1 MATVYVH
8 INKINQK
15 LYFGR
20 SNSSAENRWGNNGIG
35 YKGQKFY
42 SEGIEKFGWENFAH
56 LILADDITPAQSIA
70 LETYLI
76 TEYNTI
82 EQGYNETKSICT
94 NEALEEIKQLGE
106 HIKSIISN
114 FSNDGILV
122 EESLETLSQVSY
134 RYGTTTYRLRNI
146 LPLWQSGQISTDLDV
161 QRGLVWNDKQQ
172 QEMWDTLL
180 YSARIPEIHTRRE
193 NGSKYSVMDGKQR
206 LTTCMYI
213 LTDKIPLKK
222 NTLRNEKHRRY
233 LENHN
238 KTSIVFSE
246 LPRNLRETILDIP
259 INFAEYYDMSD
270 NEMADLFKKLN
281 NGTSLTSF
289 QKTISQN
296 YIFRQNTLIPIINYS
311 SLFQSPFF
319 SEKKREKNEDE
330 QFVLKVLYL
339 FSMDTIEN
347 KKLEM
352 RPEDAQ
358 KMIDYVSQENLTLA
372 TSKLIQLLTVFDE
385 YNITYEDF
393 ERGNKRTGAEQRI
406 NDMLRPFIFYLFIN
420 NLDKKQY
427 FKEFLTKDIFSR
439 KEDDRMSPATAQK
452 YYKTMF
458 EEFNKLLL
466 DK

>member
-8 INKINQK
+8 INKLNQN

-20 SNSSAENRWGNNGIG
+20 SNSSAENRWGTQGIG

-42 SEGIEKFGWENFAH
+42 SEGIEKFGWDNFAH
-56 LILADDITPAQSIA
+56 LVLADDITPSQSVA

-76 TEYNTI
+76 TEYDTI
-82 EQGYNETKSICT
+82 NKGYNETKSICT
-94 NEALEEIKQLGE
+94 REAIEEIKPLGE
-106 HIKSIISN
+106 HLKTIINN
-114 FSNDGILV
+114 FSINGTLA
-122 EESLETLSQVSY
+122 EESLDTLAQVNY

-146 LPLWQSGQISTDLDV
+146 LPLWQNGQISTDLDV

-213 LTDKIPLKK
+213 LTDRIPLKK

-233 LENHN
+233 LENQ
-238 KTSIVFSE
+238 KKSSILFSE
-246 LPRNLRETILDIP
+246 LPHNLQEKILDVP

-296 YIFRQNTLIPIINYS
+296 YIFRQNVLIPIINYS
-311 SLFQSPFF
+311 VLFKSPFF

-339 FSMDTIEN
+339 FSMDTIKD

-358 KMIDYVSQENLTLA
+358 KMIDYVSQSNLTLA
-372 TSKLIQLLTVFDE
+372 INKLTKLLTIFDE
-385 YNITYEDF
+385 YNITYKDF
-393 ERGNKRTGAEQRI
+393 ERANERSGPGQRI

-420 NLDKKQY
+420 NLDKKIY
-427 FKEFLTKDIFSR
+427 FKDFLTRDIFSR
-439 KEDDRMSPATAQK
+439 KEDDRMSPTTAQK
-452 YYKTMF
+452 YYNTMM
-458 EEFNKLLL
+458 EEFNKMIN
-466 DK
+466 